1 MTGSENPLQ
10 LSGAARIYG
19 TLAHPADHVRAPTL
33 FTAKFAELGLDKVMI
48 PIDVRAEDLTSMIE
62 VLRRQI
68 NFEGAAVTIPHKIE
82 LAKLCDELGE
92 TGQLTGAVN
101 AIAFDT
107 EGRLLGDNFDG
118 KGFVAGLYGEG
129 FSLQDKKILMVG
141 AGGAA
146 RAVGLALAK
155 EPLAGLD
162 ICNRSPDKAEWL
174 AGRLGE
180 VTGQTVAAVPNPPAD
195 MGQYDMIVNTTSLGL
210 HDGDA
215 LPIGL
220 DGVQAD
226 CVICDIIMI
235 PERTAWMQAAEARGL
250 TVHAGRH
257 MLDYQMDLIA
267 AFIGAW

>member
-1 MTGSENPLQ
+1 MTRSEKPLQ

-48 PIDVRAEDLTSMIE
+48 PIDVRAEDLADMIE
-62 VLRRQI
+62 MLRRQV
-68 NFEGAAVTIPHKIE
+68 NFDGAAVTIPHKIE
-82 LAKLCDELGE
+82 LAKLCDDLGE
-92 TGQLTGAVN
+92 TAQLTGAVN
-101 AIAFDT
+101 AVVFDPNR
-107 EGRLLGDNFDG
+107 RLLGENFDG

-129 FSLQDKKILMVG
+129 FSLQGKKILMIG

-162 ICNRSPDKAEWL
+162 ICNRSTEKAEWL
-174 AGRLGE
+174 AGRLAE
-180 VTGQTVAAVPNPPAD
+180 VTGQAVAAVPNPPAG
-195 MGQYDMIVNTTSLGL
+195 MGSYDMIVNTTSLGL
-210 HDGDA
+210 HEGDA

-220 DGVQAD
+220 DGVRDD

-250 TVHAGRH
+250 IVHGGRH
-257 MLDYQMDLIA
+257 MLSYQLDLIA
-267 AFIGAW
+267 EFIGAW